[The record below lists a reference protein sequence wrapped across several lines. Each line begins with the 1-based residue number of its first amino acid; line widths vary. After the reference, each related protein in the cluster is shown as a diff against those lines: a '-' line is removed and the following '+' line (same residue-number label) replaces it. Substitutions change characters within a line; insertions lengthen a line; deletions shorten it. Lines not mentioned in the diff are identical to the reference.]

1 MSMLC
6 RLSFAKLSLLLFL
19 IFDFGCFVP
28 TIQAQDLTV
37 NGYQKY
43 MNTILF
49 SETEDPWLVDNML
62 HNRLKLNWYVGQWV
76 QLNLEARTRLIYGDF
91 LQELP
96 GYRAGIE
103 DNKGFLDLNYT
114 LSSGSSYILTSL
126 IDRANISYTQG
137 AFSITLGRQRINWSQ
152 TFAFNPNDL
161 FNSYSFFDFDYEE
174 KPGAD
179 AVRLHYYPNY
189 TSEVQMAVKMDKNNK
204 ITAAAYYRFNKWN
217 YDWQILSGILPETDI
232 VLGTGWSGSIKDFGF
247 TGELTCLSPYS
258 ALFEEVNIL
267 ISSGVNYLF
276 ENSLQVQGEFF
287 YNSYAQQNYLQSILS
302 FYHQNLGIKQLSFS
316 RWSWFLQGTYP
327 IHPLLQGS
335 LGIMY
340 YPDYEMYFL
349 MPSLRYSLSDN
360 YELAIYGQRFSG
372 NFGNGLTDQLNML
385 FLRFRW
391 SY

>member
-62 HNRLKLNWYVGQWV
+62 HNRLKLNWYVGHRV

>member
-372 NFGNGLTDQLNML
+372 NFGNGQTDQLNML